1 MLKTIIVD
9 DEPKA
14 RRIMCALLEKHCPEV
29 EILGTADDVP
39 EAVKLINKTKPDLI
53 FLDIEMPG
61 FTGFQLMDFFERVD
75 FQIIF
80 TTAYSEYA
88 LQAFQVSAIDYLL
101 KPIEVSALKEAVQ
114 KAIKQQEATSQDQR
128 LEALAAN
135 LNPSGAIKKIALP
148 VADGFM
154 FVEPEDVLYL
164 QADGSY
170 TNIHLVDGQQFLV
183 TKKIKEFVRI
193 LNHPCFFKTH
203 RSYLINLNQIKQY
216 VRTDGG
222 YIIMANG
229 DQVTLARDRKDEFL
243 GAIS

>member
-14 RRIMCALLEKHCPEV
+14 RRIMCALLEKHCDEV

-39 EAVKLINKTKPDLI
+39 EAVKLINKTKPDLV

-61 FTGFQLMDFFERVD
+61 FTGFQLMDFFETVD

-101 KPIEVSALKEAVQ
+101 KPIEVSALNEAVQ
-114 KAIKQQEATSQDQR
+114 KAIKQQEAIGQDQR